1 MVIQFFDCIVGEE
14 MIDYITGM
22 KFSAFFLLACG
33 AVVKQ
38 DEALTGLQTV
48 AKRYFNPIQT
58 CLFLNGFIGFSLQIH
73 LLLVQSVS
81 SATRLQPGWC
91 PTSTRWL

>member
-1 MVIQFFDCIVGEE
+1 

-38 DEALTGLQTV
+38 AEALAGLKAV
-48 AKRYFNPIQT
+48 AERYFVSI
-58 CLFLNGFIGFSLQIH
+58 LIGSFSH
-73 LLLVQSVS
+73 
-81 SATRLQPGWC
+81 
-91 PTSTRWL
+91 